1 MLDTVLDSIDQFIR
15 SLPIDAVGTVAV
27 LIGGGGLVLTGWR
40 YLAGGIQGFFAAFG
54 AILNALGV
62 FLRSILSAFGTT
74 VGGLIIL
81 FLGGVAIYWVFITL
95 GGG

>member
-1 MLDTVLDSIDQFIR
+1 MLDAILDTLDEFIR

-27 LIGGGGLVLTGWR
+27 LIGGGGLILTGWR
-40 YLAGGIQGFFAAFG
+40 YLVGGLQGFFAAFG
-54 AILNALGV
+54 AILNALGI
-62 FLRSILSAFGTT
+62 FIRSILTAFGTT

-81 FLGGVAIYWVFITL
+81 SLGGVAIYWVFITL